1 MRAIE
6 MAFDKTTIC
15 DGWFWGDRSA
25 EFHHLAETRV
35 EPATGRQV
43 EGVGVGGAEVRV
55 GQTKPRFGREHRSQQ
70 GLGVGMLGC
79 PK

>member
-1 MRAIE
+1 MGPTNRRRVMRAIE

-25 EFHHLAETRV
+25 EFHHLAATRV

-55 GQTKPRFGREHRSQQ
+55 GYAETGHGRQHR
-70 GLGVGMLGC
+70 G
-79 PK
+79 